1 MIKISGALNIRT
13 IHGRNGDFNVG
24 RLITEIGEFA
34 VKDALIEEYEE
45 GRYEGDFGITG
56 IYPAHYIAGGRLVVE
71 IRARLET
78 ISLSGIDDLT
88 PEDAAA
94 AVEPDPIDE
103 EAKAAP
109 PASPDTQAQPEPIA
123 SAEST
128 PTALEPEDPEADLK
142 QLFGELWPIGARVK
156 LDPTVGRALFRR
168 QKDTLKQMGYR
179 FAAVGQYWELP
190 EH

>member
-56 IYPAHYIAGGRLVVE
+56 IYPAHYLAGGRLVVE

-103 EAKAAP
+103 GCGSSVTTP
-109 PASPDTQAQPEPIA
+109 CHPD
-123 SAEST
+123 SST
-128 PTALEPEDPEADLK
+128 
-142 QLFGELWPIGARVK
+142 WN
-156 LDPTVGRALFRR
+156 
-168 QKDTLKQMGYR
+168 
-179 FAAVGQYWELP
+179 
-190 EH
+190 